1 MPQHDSDHR
10 SDRERAEI
18 LNRYAQRLVHRGGER
33 ELHWYRRAAQADPT
47 WAAPWFNLGLVHK
60 YRGEWAESLQ
70 ANRAALERQDDHG
83 GACWNLGIAATAL
96 HDWNSAREAWRRYGL
111 ALPAGDGPIDAQ
123 LGAVAIRLDPEDG
136 GEVVWA
142 DRIDPARARIL
153 NVPLPGSGHRYRDIV
168 LHDGSVQATRKVEG
182 REYPV
187 FNALGLWQASAY
199 ATFEALIETA
209 APETLAALVE
219 RVREGQGEN
228 AGQVEDWTHTVR
240 YLCQA
245 CSEGEQDH
253 EHPQAPAAHTRFQLG
268 IAATDEAWLRG
279 VLDDWLG
286 QHPQARL
293 LEFGRAFPAD
303 VTP

>member
-1 MPQHDSDHR
+1 MPKHR
-10 SDRERAEI
+10 SDRERSEI

-33 ELHWYRRAAQADPT
+33 ELHWYRRAAQADPS
-47 WAAPWFNLGLVHK
+47 WAAPWFNIGLAHK

-70 ANRAALERQDDHG
+70 ANRAALERQGDHA

-96 HDWNSAREAWRRYGL
+96 SDWSSTREAWRKYGVG
-111 ALPAGDGPIDAQ
+111 LPEGEGPIEAG
-123 LGAVAIRLDPEDG
+123 LGAMVLRVDLDDS
-136 GEVVWA
+136 GEAVWA
-142 DRIDPARARIL
+142 ERIDPARARIL
-153 NVPLPGSGHRYRDIV
+153 NVPLPGSGHRYADIV
-168 LHDGSVQATRKVEG
+168 LHDGAMQGTRKVEG

-199 ATFEALIETA
+199 ATYEALIETP

-219 RVREGQGEN
+219 RVREGQGESK
-228 AGQVEDWTHTVR
+228 GQVEDWTHSVR
-240 YLCQA
+240 YLCKA
-245 CSEGEQDH
+245 CAEGDH
-253 EHPQAPAAHTRFQLG
+253 DHDDSAEPIPHTHFQLG

-286 QHPQARL
+286 AHPQARL
-293 LEFGRAFPAD
+293 LEFGRVFPAD

>member
-1 MPQHDSDHR
+1 M
-10 SDRERAEI
+10 
-18 LNRYAQRLVHRGGER
+18 
-33 ELHWYRRAAQADPT
+33 HWYRRAAQADPT
-47 WAAPWFNLGLVHK
+47 WAAPWFNLGLAHK

-70 ANRAALERQDDHG
+70 ANRAALERQGDHG
-83 GACWNLGIAATAL
+83 GARWNLGIAATAL
-96 HDWNSAREAWRRYGL
+96 SDWSSARKAWRTYGI
-111 ALPAGDGPIDAQ
+111 ALPEGDGPIDAQ
-123 LGAVAIRLDPEDG
+123 LGASAIRLDPSNN

-153 NVPLPGSGHRYRDIV
+153 NVPLPGSGHRYGDIV
-168 LHDGSVQATRKVEG
+168 LHDGAVQGTRKVQG
-182 REYPV
+182 QEYPV

-219 RVREGQGEN
+219 RVREGNGESG
-228 AGQVEDWTHTVR
+228 GQVEDWTHTVR

-245 CSEGEQDH
+245 CSYQAGSHQACSDGDH
-253 EHPQAPAAHTRFQLG
+253 EHRDSAEPTSHTRFHLG

-286 QHPQARL
+286 RHPQARL